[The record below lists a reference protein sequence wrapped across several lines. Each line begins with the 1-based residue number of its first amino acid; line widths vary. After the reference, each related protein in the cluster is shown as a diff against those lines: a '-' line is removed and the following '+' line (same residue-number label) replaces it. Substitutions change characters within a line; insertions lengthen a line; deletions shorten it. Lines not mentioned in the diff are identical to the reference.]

1 MERIERNRNK
11 NKFVIKGLIISK
23 KHLIK
28 IEFIRFSILYPPPSI
43 QFEWQIEKP
52 LMALVYN
59 IHRNNIVDIFFW
71 SMMIHICF
79 FSSLFLFLFFLINN
93 NEKKNQ
99 FEKLVIRE
107 YRWRFFLFGNEMKRN
122 FNLNHQLYLSFYW
135 SSSMILF
142 SKISI

>member
-59 IHRNNIVDIFFW
+59 IHRNNIVDIFFL
-71 SMMIHICF
+71 INDDPH
-79 FSSLFLFLFFLINN
+79 LFLFVVISFSFFFDQQQR
-93 NEKKNQ
+93 EKKTNLKNWSS
-99 FEKLVIRE
+99 ENTDE
-107 YRWRFFLFGNEMKRN
+107 DFFYSEMK
-122 FNLNHQLYLSFYW
+122 
-135 SSSMILF
+135 
-142 SKISI
+142 

>member
-1 MERIERNRNK
+1 MERIERNKNK

-93 NEKKNQ
+93 NEKKKPIWKIGHQ
-99 FEKLVIRE
+99 RIQMKIFFIRKWNE
-107 YRWRFFLFGNEMKRN
+107 TKFLF
-122 FNLNHQLYLSFYW
+122 F
-135 SSSMILF
+135 
-142 SKISI
+142 ISIINFI